1 MDTKD
6 ELLEHCQRIATEI
19 VKPTKDMDSLLETL
33 VGVTYFV
40 NSDKECVGAEL
51 IIDLS
56 GADVHIDTRRQAV
69 YAYWDAEGT
78 RVEVFYPE
86 DGLGIDDYCCEMYEE
101 A

>member
-1 MDTKD
+1 MIRQ
-6 ELLEHCQRIATEI
+6 CQLIADEI
-19 VKPTKDMDSLLETL
+19 VKPTKDMASFLETL

-51 IIDLS
+51 IIDVS

-86 DGLGIDDYCCEMYEE
+86 DGLGLDNYWFRKYYRGL
-101 A
+101 